1 MRKLLALL
9 TAFASPALAQTP
21 AGVINAPI
29 YATGYISQ
37 VGGTN
42 VTTNIPPQPNHP
54 TNLNIYTTGA
64 ISGTWTIKLPNPAF
78 EGQMLSFNC
87 GAAANAIAIVSSD
100 GSSIDSNLPTSCIT
114 NGGFVAQFDLRSN
127 IWRSLGSGY
136 SANFRPFTG
145 VTSQWPWQ
153 LNTDGTWTLKQPD
166 AVDVTFTQS
175 GTGSVTRNV
184 QNKLRDVISILDFG
198 ASPSTTDN
206 ATAIQAAVNAVLA
219 YPYGGAVYVPA
230 PVSGGCYKVN
240 TQVTIPKTSGKGVR
254 LFGDGAASCFVNGSA
269 LDTTAMFYVG
279 SGSAAG
285 GSGFVARDIGFQGRT
300 ATTGKAFYLENA
312 NASELY
318 GVHFDSMFQPVE
330 MKDSYGV
337 IFDHNQ
343 WNTIYGYSLYSS
355 TAAHH
360 TVFTKN
366 KFFNTGVSG
375 AETLRFDGATD
386 NLIVRD
392 NDAETGWNFLRM
404 AGGSALTFSGNYLE
418 YFSNIPFYMASTM
431 YGAEISNNWFYQNG
445 NLPLYNITGGRFAN
459 NRSANQVIANDAST
473 LLVLKYGNTN
483 TGTGSTVSD
492 DAASLV
498 NTTRQMISGN
508 ITGNLPSNATQY
520 FLQTQSATENLIY
533 WTAPRSGTFR
543 NLYINVT
550 NSPGAGQSYV
560 FTLRVNGADT
570 SVTCTISNSA
580 TSCNDTTHTAAIT
593 AGQTYSIKSVSSA
606 TATGTDPAWGV
617 EFFN

>member
-1 MRKLLALL
+1 MKKWLTLLALSACL
-9 TAFASPALAQTP
+9 VAGNALADTWLNRLQPTNCAVGSWP
-21 AGVINAPI
+21 LKLD
-29 YATGYISQ
+29 ATGSWQ
-37 VGGTN
+37 
-42 VTTNIPPQPNHP
+42 
-54 TNLNIYTTGA
+54 
-64 ISGTWTIKLPNPAF
+64 
-78 EGQMLSFNC
+78 C
-87 GAAANAIAIVSSD
+87 
-100 GSSIDSNLPTSCIT
+100 
-114 NGGFVAQFDLRSN
+114 
-127 IWRSLGSGY
+127 
-136 SANFRPFTG
+136 RP
-145 VTSQWPWQ
+145 
-153 LNTDGTWTLKQPD
+153 LTL
-166 AVDVTFTQS
+166 
-175 GTGSVTRNV
+175 
-184 QNKLRDVISILDFG
+184 SILDTG
-198 ASPSTTDN
+198 ASPSATDN

-459 NRSANQVIANDAST
+459 NRSANQIIANDAST
-473 LLVLKYGNTN
+473 LLVVKHGNTN
-483 TGTGSTVSD
+483 TGTGSTVAD
-492 DAASLV
+492 DVAIPPSSTTLGGVKSSAAGSHQFATGISTVGAVQYAQPAASDVSGLAAIATSGSASDLAVGTVAAARGGAGAV
-498 NTTRQMISGN
+498 NGIMKADGSGNVSAASAGTDYLTPSGNGASLTNTSRQMLGGN
-508 ITGNLPSNATQY
+508 TTGNLPSNATQY

-570 SVTCTISNSA
+570 SVTCTISDSA